1 MMTPGEKVVAVG
13 VVAGLNAAMLAVS
26 GILGFAACLATLPLL
41 TQVYNQ

>member
-13 VVAGLNAAMLAVS
+13 VVVGLSVAMLAVS